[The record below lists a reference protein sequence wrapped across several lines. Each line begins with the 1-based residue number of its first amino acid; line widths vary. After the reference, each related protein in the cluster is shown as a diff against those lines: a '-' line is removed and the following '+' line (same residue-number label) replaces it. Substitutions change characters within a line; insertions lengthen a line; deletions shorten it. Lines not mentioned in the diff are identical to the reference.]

1 MLNKI
6 IIKKIKINSP
16 LVKINKPETTEK
28 KIIFLSFS
36 LSINNNKNFINNRE
50 KMICKFID
58 EICPQA

>member
-1 MLNKI
+1 MPNKI
-6 IIKKIKINSP
+6 IIIKIKINSP

-50 KMICKFID
+50 KIICKFID
-58 EICPQA
+58 EICPEA